1 MVRLI
6 LVKVSADEADDVDDD
21 AADDADGFGQDMIAC
36 RALV

>member
-1 MVRLI
+1 MRVF
-6 LVKVSADEADDVDDD
+6 ADEADDDD